1 MYLTDEEKR
10 ILDGGQGKIAQRC
23 MEFLVAY
30 GEAANAAKLVDI
42 DGTVDMH
49 PGSFWV
55 PGFEVSLEEM
65 EELASKGEKFKVPT
79 FANKATAPGFIYDG
93 WEGCGTMPDSQ
104 PGYRDKCMEPFKP
117 WIKMG
122 MIPTFACN
130 SYLVASY
137 LPSLGQHCAWV
148 ESSAIPYVNAVLGAR
163 SNFDGCFQT
172 AYLGKV
178 PAYDLHLDE
187 NRVATVLVECTAELT
202 RDMDYDLFGWAVGE
216 AVGLD
221 VPAFVGIGRPT
232 TSQIVKMNSALA
244 TGGQVYMYH
253 IPGMTPEAPT
263 LEAAFKGNKP
273 QRKITIGKDDLKRAY
288 ELMNYGSSDDIDF
301 VYLGC
306 PFYNIVEIQKVAQLL
321 DGKKCKRPVWV
332 ATNALTY
339 KAAADMGL
347 KDTIDKAGGLLISGA
362 CCGLL
367 NGEMPE
373 ANVIAMDAAKQDY
386 YITGIVYPK
395 KLQVRYGTTEDC
407 VDAAITGKWR
417 GEWR

>member
-1 MYLTDEEKR
+1 VNLTDDEKR
-10 ILDGGQGKIAQRC
+10 IRDGSYGPVAKKC
-23 MEFLVAY
+23 MDFLIAY
-30 GEAANAAKLVDI
+30 GEAAGAEKLVDL
-42 DGTVDMH
+42 DGTVDLH
-49 PGSFWV
+49 PGTFWV
-55 PGFEVSLEEM
+55 GDYVITPEEM
-65 EELASKGEKFKVPT
+65 NELADRGEKFKVPT

-93 WEGCGTMPDSQ
+93 WQDCGTMPDSA
-104 PGYRDKCMEPFKP
+104 PGYRDKCVAPFKP
-117 WIKMG
+117 WIRMG
-122 MIPTFACN
+122 MIPTFSCN

-137 LPSLGQHCAWV
+137 LPSVGQHCAWV

-187 NRVATVLVECTAELT
+187 NRIATVLVECTAEMK

-216 AVGLD
+216 AIGLD
-221 VPAFVGIGRPT
+221 VPAFVGIGKPS
-232 TSQIVKMNSALA
+232 TSQLVKMNSALA

-253 IPGMTPEAPT
+253 IPGVTPEAPT
-263 LEAAFKGNKP
+263 LEAAFKGRKP
-273 QRKITIGKDDLKRAY
+273 KRKIAIGPEDLKRAY
-288 ELMNYGSSDDIDF
+288 DLMNYGSSDSIDF

-306 PFYNIVEIQKVAQLL
+306 PFYNIVEIQKVATLL
-321 DGKKCKRPVWV
+321 EGKKCKSPLWV
-332 ATNALTY
+332 TTNPLTY
-339 KAAADMGL
+339 RAAVDMGL
-347 KDTIDKAGGLLISGA
+347 KDIIHRAGGVLISGA

-367 NGEMPE
+367 GGEMPE
-373 ANVIAMDAAKQDY
+373 ASVIATDAAKQDY

-407 VDAAITGKWR
+407 VSAALTGKWT